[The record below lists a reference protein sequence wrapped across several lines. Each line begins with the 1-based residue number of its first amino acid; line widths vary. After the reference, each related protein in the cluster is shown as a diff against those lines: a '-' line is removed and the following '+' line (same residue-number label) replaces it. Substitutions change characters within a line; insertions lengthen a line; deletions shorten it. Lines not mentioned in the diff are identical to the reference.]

1 MSSLEQSN
9 IPLIGNLMQDVAFS
23 LNGLQQYQVATWA
36 VKMSMVGDFLGRSHR
51 PLFFDQAERDQLRAT
66 TNLPVGTS
74 VWLARYAF
82 PDHIGFWGTNA
93 WSLDRTVHAFIA
105 TVLVG
110 HLAVQAITLHYS
122 EGWDGNEVTVTRQS
136 GPRPWPE
143 MLTEIWPTKMSA
155 QWPPRFSFTNE
166 GTFRSPR
173 CSVDIPT
180 AKTYLS
186 LKTNSLSRVTTRP
199 TIPALQ
205 EFRVTYW
212 F

>member
-122 EGWDGNEVTVTRQS
+122 EGWDGNEVTVTPQS

-166 GTFRSPR
+166 GNFSISEMLRRYSYGQNLLE
-173 CSVDIPT
+173 S
-180 AKTYLS
+180 
-186 LKTNSLSRVTTRP
+186 
-199 TIPALQ
+199 
-205 EFRVTYW
+205 
-212 F
+212 